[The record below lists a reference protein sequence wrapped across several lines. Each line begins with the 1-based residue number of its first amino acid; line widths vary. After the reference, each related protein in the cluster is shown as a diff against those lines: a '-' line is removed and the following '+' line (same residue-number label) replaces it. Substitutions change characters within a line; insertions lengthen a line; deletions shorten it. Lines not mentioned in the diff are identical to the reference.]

1 MQNLIYKSSYLS
13 KLNSNNQRHWVI
25 DYYNGRFTMS
35 VPFYMMPFSI
45 KKEMVKQGFNAN
57 RNK

>member
-1 MQNLIYKSSYLS
+1 MKQVIYKSAYLS
-13 KLNSNNQRHWVI
+13 APASDNQRHWVI

-35 VPFYMMPFSI
+35 MPFYMMSFSM

-57 RNK
+57 RN